1 MTTAMKTMNET
12 NKPVWKPR
20 VAPRISLGQ
29 GVVGHPPPVWLYT
42 PPLSLPLP
50 LSLSSPLL
58 MLKPVPV
65 LLPPPRDDSLLAAVS
80 TTQFW
85 KQVVSNGS
93 TWKKEEKKNIHII
106 LNESAPSWTSNNVL
120 WKEKKKEKRK
130 NKNEK
135 RKKEEAYVRIG
146 NETHQ
151 HRRHR
156 VAKNV
161 ISKHAEGGCNRA
173 TFFRDWGQAN
183 SR

>member
-93 TWKKEEKKNIHII
+93 TWKK
-106 LNESAPSWTSNNVL
+106 
-120 WKEKKKEKRK
+120 KEKIYILFSMSQPRLELVIMYCERKRKKKKEKTKTKKEKRK
-130 NKNEK
+130 K
-135 RKKEEAYVRIG
+135 RTWESAMKPINTGAI
-146 NETHQ
+146 
-151 HRRHR
+151 
-156 VAKNV
+156 A
-161 ISKHAEGGCNRA
+161 
-173 TFFRDWGQAN
+173 
-183 SR
+183 